1 MRPFIFLLLL
11 LLSCN
16 TQKKISSNRAD
27 QELSVHYETIQ
38 TDEKNLEKAISLD
51 ESVLTRTGSGSYI
64 EVIPRGAIRISPDGS
79 FEGEASQVRIHHRDT
94 AQVSEARR
102 LDQKATDRG
111 RSELATTED
120 LKGSTSVYQ
129 REKVVSRSPNFFVWI
144 GAALGILLVVT
155 GLRIF
160 SKLNLF

>member
-1 MRPFIFLLLL
+1 MRPLFFFLLL

-16 TQKKISSNRAD
+16 TQKNSSSHRAD
-27 QELSVHYETIQ
+27 QELSAHYETIQ

-51 ESVLTRTGSGSYI
+51 ESVLTRTGSESYI

-94 AQVSEARR
+94 AQVSETRR
-102 LDQKATDRG
+102 IDEKVTDRG
-111 RSELATTED
+111 RSELVASED
-120 LKGSTSVYQ
+120 LKGTTSVHQ
-129 REKVVSRSPNFFVWI
+129 REKDVSRSPNFFVWI

-155 GLRIF
+155 GLRLF
-160 SKLNLF
+160 AKLNFF